1 MMIMKYGRALP
12 LWFLSGSVLAGGD
25 TPWVDIGWHTL
36 NLAILFGV
44 LFWFFGKKVTA
55 AVSQRAADIQVA
67 VDQANEARKA
77 AQHRADE
84 LEKRLEGVEAQLA
97 GIRKQAEAEAA
108 QEAEVLFARAESDAA
123 AIREA
128 AERTIRDETAR
139 ARQGL
144 RAEAVSLATQLAGA
158 QLKSKITPDD
168 QKRLAGDFL
177 TAVKSCERNEVAN
190 G

>member
-1 MMIMKYGRALP
+1 MIVMKYLRALP
-12 LWFLSGSVLAGGD
+12 LWFLSSSVLASGD
-25 TPWVDIGWHTL
+25 TPWTDIGLHTL
-36 NLAILFGV
+36 NLAILLGV
-44 LFWFFGKKVTA
+44 LAWFFGKKVTA
-55 AVSQRAADIQVA
+55 AVAQRAADIQIA

-77 AQHRADE
+77 AQHRADD
-84 LEKRLEGVEAQLA
+84 LEKRLQGVETQLA
-97 GIRKQAEAEAA
+97 GIRKQAESEAA
-108 QEAEVLFARAESDAA
+108 QEAEVLFARAEIDAA

-158 QLKSKITPDD
+158 QLKSQITADD
-168 QKRLAGDFL
+168 QKRLAVDFL
-177 TAVKSCERNEVAN
+177 SAVKSGERNEVAN